1 MSHVSSKY
9 LASIKSPGTAQADR
23 TSGQRQAK
31 IVSETTPLVEGVRD
45 ESGLEMRFEEP
56 EEPGGR
62 MKGKTGVCGGRTLIA
77 VSLVLLL
84 LAALGLLTLR
94 GHSARIVRLHD
105 GSRIYISSA
114 KYGLYLRADTG
125 DGVGAGASVGARA
138 RASARENVGA
148 KVAITE
154 SIPWQHGSSLEVV
167 TDPSADPGSTW
178 GHCFALRTMTGT
190 YLRVH
195 EGRAYF
201 GKGVEADADLVAE
214 ADAGVGAGADA
225 GVGAGVGAGA
235 GAGVRASLPVLT
247 TKTNG
252 AVAVGASII
261 ASIPCD
267 DAASTTKWC
276 SVAMPEKSLFRFP
289 KPVDLARWRWAQA
302 QAASGEQVLLRQ
314 ARKVFPTPFD
324 FLEGSILFKKYHTM
338 SDIFLD
344 KNSDFSQ
351 LTPDSPPPP
360 KRHTYPWE
368 HSHHDVIPKGYD
380 FRASKRAPVVQ
391 VGYFAF
397 GRQNKSEYFEG
408 PALGEAGLE
417 LPNLLDKWKAHASKI
432 DTPFVV
438 IHQANENWG
447 LLSTV
452 MPGRTIDWGTCC
464 GGRKAHI
471 HQMLA
476 DANLLMLAVNQHHNL
491 THPKLISLPR
501 GLPTFMKHRKI
512 YIWDQMRL
520 LEGEKKADL
529 VFASNSNWKHRPF
542 VSACIANKFL
552 PEGDSKSGKKKTI
565 RIPESQYYKKVVTSR
580 TSICLPGLGYDSFRL
595 WETMTLG
602 TVAVLE
608 KGTGLDKSLWRLPAL
623 LVEDFDQVTPAL
635 LQTAYVEALY
645 RAEEFE
651 FKRLTQSFWFG
662 LVMNVSAA
670 RSSQPLLDLF
680 PPESED
686 PTFTQPK
693 ERFDCWE
700 SNSCGKGTKR
710 ISKSFCAG
718 EAKG

>member
-1 MSHVSSKY
+1 MAALK
-9 LASIKSPGTAQADR
+9 KP
-23 TSGQRQAK
+23 
-31 IVSETTPLVEGVRD
+31 IVV
-45 ESGLEMRFEEP
+45 FF
-56 EEPGGR
+56 
-62 MKGKTGVCGGRTLIA
+62 
-77 VSLVLLL
+77 LVL
-84 LAALGLLTLR
+84 ALVLGVILVRSLQFYQSGKGAEGAEGAEGWVIQTMGAVGDMMKPLYHSLEVIEDMIATRPDLT
-94 GHSARIVRLHD
+94 
-105 GSRIYISSA
+105 
-114 KYGLYLRADTG
+114 TG
-125 DGVGAGASVGARA
+125 AGVGVGAGAGA
-138 RASARENVGA
+138 
-148 KVAITE
+148 
-154 SIPWQHGSSLEVV
+154 
-167 TDPSADPGSTW
+167 
-178 GHCFALRTMTGT
+178 
-190 YLRVH
+190 
-195 EGRAYF
+195 
-201 GKGVEADADLVAE
+201 
-214 ADAGVGAGADA
+214 
-225 GVGAGVGAGA
+225 GAGVGAGA